1 MWFQLLR
8 IGRKMKNNNIPEKLD
23 IALNHLARRIKF
35 TKSVNNYLIA
45 KEQFNSDSTAH
56 KIMEN
61 LSAFQKDI
69 RQKQYNN
76 QVNAQDLEQLRTL
89 QKKAQDNEVISSYAY
104 SQQEAIGQLRE
115 INKKISGLLGI
126 DFATLAKKNRC

>member
-1 MWFQLLR
+1 
-8 IGRKMKNNNIPEKLD
+8 MKNNNIPEKLD